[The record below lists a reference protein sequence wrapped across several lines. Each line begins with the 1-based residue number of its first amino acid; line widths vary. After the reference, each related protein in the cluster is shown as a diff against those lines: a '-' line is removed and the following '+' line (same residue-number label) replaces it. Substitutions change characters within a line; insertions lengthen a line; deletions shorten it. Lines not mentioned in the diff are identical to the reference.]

1 MAAPIR
7 HRIELDAV
15 RELHLSEQRKVL
27 EVALH
32 PLPNCILAIF
42 PASLLGVGVF
52 TKELFKL
59 YRRSR
64 DDPRAHKSP
73 RECRAAL
80 RRKKKPQIIYV

>member
-1 MAAPIR
+1 MTAPIG
-7 HRIELDAV
+7 HRVELDAV
-15 RELHLSEQRKVL
+15 RELHLFDQRVLL

-32 PLPNCILAIF
+32 PLPICILAIF
-42 PASLLGVGVF
+42 PASLLGIAVF

-73 RECRAAL
+73 RGFRAAL
-80 RRKKKPQIIYV
+80 RIKKKP